1 MNWLKRAK
9 YVYLILSVLL
19 IAMGLFLICR
29 PMATLLTVCYLLGT
43 LSILLGLVKII
54 GYFSRGAERLAFQFD
69 LALGILSLILGILL
83 CCHPGNLVVLLQ
95 FLIGL
100 FILFDGVFKFQTAL
114 DARRCG
120 LTRWWSILVAAILS
134 AAAGLLLLL
143 NPFCSAKAMVVLL
156 GITLVVNGIQNLV
169 VLLYTFRRIRHNPDD
184 DDFDIVFEE

>member
-1 MNWLKRAK
+1 MNWIKRAK

-19 IAMGLFLICR
+19 IALGLFLICR
-29 PMATLLTVCYLLGT
+29 PVATLLTVCYLLGI

-54 GYFSRGAERLAFQFD
+54 GYFNHSADRLVFQFD

-114 DARRCG
+114 DARRWG
-120 LTRWWSILVAAILS
+120 LTRWWSILMAAILS

-143 NPFCSAKAMVVLL
+143 NPFGSAKAMVVLL